1 MKKMKKAISI
11 LVASAMCMGVVTPL
25 AIEKNVHASELTSYV
40 VNLPTESNV
49 TNVQGA
55 EESVQFID
63 ISFKNESIGEV
74 LQDAITIKDSSGEE
88 INVIYFSVEG
98 KIRIPVSNFDSD
110 TTYTLSITPSGLN
123 AYNQSFATGTIVD
136 YTDVA
141 NGLEIR
147 KKLTYSVIDLLRGY
161 DLDSVTI
168 TTEDN
173 IGAEV
178 LLTRNIEEDFS
189 DMTSLGTISS
199 VEQTFFI
206 DGYDIGKYQY
216 VIVKGKGN
224 VQEINAYVS
233 SESMKGVKAR
243 PIGGDNVE
251 LRFTTF
257 SDLHLQQQQRE
268 VNHLTN
274 ILVKSKSEEFGGR
287 LDALVMVGDIHYMF
301 PGEDSWT
308 KGEML
313 NRYARLKT
321 ILTENGYGY
330 NNMDT
335 DTDDVIP
342 TIYAAGNHEYSLQKN
357 NDIHAQLFTDQVG
370 SFHSHKVINGYHFIA
385 ASSNYDA
392 MMTEDAA
399 AWTKAEIE
407 KAIADDPTGTKP
419 IFVFA
424 HSQALNRNQYNTVN
438 TTYYPG
444 KSTELVEWMKNYPQI
459 VMISGHTHYVM
470 QQQST
475 VGQSGFT
482 QVMLGLTAGGDVE
495 GPGNTSGFVYD
506 PIDTLSDELTYHPQ
520 GAIVEVKNNVAYVY
534 KIDFKTGG
542 QIGEPWVID
551 TQGLS
556 EGTAREYYTS
566 QRYEYSMAPY
576 FEENAADEV
585 VVDYTTTSTT
595 ADTGDAIYSMDAKIT
610 FPQAKCDGIYGD
622 KYPLVYQLH
631 IYDNETGTLCKS
643 YAKYSDAIYW
653 SKGYELAETYT
664 IDLPELVLGRD
675 YRVDIHAGNSFGKYS
690 EPLSVVISMD
700 PNKLSSEVAIS
711 AANILS
717 NDYYE
722 TEIDG
727 YQFFSNDATGEV
739 FDVEYTATTSY
750 SLEATFHMPMKQ
762 TGRLVGTDTHN
773 LSVQSSGLVY
783 TYTVDGVEQ
792 TLSTANYYVG
802 TCIDVV
808 ATCDDNVAK
817 LYVDGVL
824 VAAASITG
832 TVDELSGSITVG
844 REVFASILKA
854 RVFDKVLSADE
865 IIALNKETSEH
876 IPADGWV
883 TLLSVED
890 ISTNAIVYE
899 DLDVSRLVDGNV
911 SNYTALMGAA
921 PREIVI
927 DLGDVYD
934 IETVVLYQRN
944 GSAEDTKFLKIQTSK
959 EYIAIENEATRSF
972 VYQDTEGVGFT
983 QGEVPNY
990 MEVADT
996 DSTFRYVYLSST
1008 NGSLLVINEFKIFG
1022 KAVTK

>member
-1 MKKMKKAISI
+1 MKRVTKIISM
-11 LVASAMCMGVVTPL
+11 LVGSAMCIGLITPL
-25 AIEKNVHASELTSYV
+25 I
-40 VNLPTESNV
+40 TESRAFA
-49 TNVQGA
+49 A
-55 EESVQFID
+55 EESYEVNIPTEGDVTNLADVEESIQFID
-63 ISFKNESIGEV
+63 IVFKDESVSEA
-74 LQDAITIKDSSGEE
+74 LQDAIE
-88 INVIYFSVEG
+88 IRNSLGKKINAVYFSVDS
-98 KIRIPVSNFDSD
+98 KVRIPVSNFESYA
-110 TTYTLSITPSGLN
+110 TYTLSIASSGLKE
-123 AYNQSFATGTIVD
+123 YSQSFTTGVVTD
-136 YTDVA
+136 NTDVA
-141 NGLEIR
+141 EGLEV
-147 KKLTYSVIDLLRGY
+147 KKQLTYSVIDLLRGY

-168 TTEDN
+168 RSTNN

-178 LLTRNIEEDFS
+178 FLTRSIEDDFS
-189 DMTSLGTISS
+189 DMTSLGTISA
-199 VEQTFFI
+199 EEHTFKI

-216 VIVKGKGN
+216 VIVKGKGD
-224 VQEINAYVS
+224 VQKINAYVS

-243 PIGGDNVE
+243 PIGGDNVD

-274 ILVKSKSEEFGGR
+274 ILVKSKSKEFGGR

-301 PGEDSWT
+301 PGEDAWT

-313 NRYARLKT
+313 NRYARLET

-330 NNMDT
+330 NNLDT
-335 DTDDVIP
+335 DADGVIP

-357 NDIHAQLFTDQVG
+357 NDVHAQLFTEQVG
-370 SFHSHKVINGYHFIA
+370 SLHSHKVINGYHFIA

-399 AWTKAEIE
+399 KWTKTEIE

-424 HSQALNRNQYNTVN
+424 HSQALNRDQYNTVN

-444 KSTELVEWMKNYPQI
+444 ESTELVEWMKNYPQI

-506 PIDTLSDELTYHPQ
+506 PIDTLSDEFTYHPQ

-556 EGTAREYYTS
+556 ERTTREYYTS

-653 SKGYELAETYT
+653 TKGYELADTYT
-664 IDLPELVLGRD
+664 IDLPELVGGRD

-700 PNKLSSEVAIS
+700 PNKLSSEVAIPV
-711 AANILS
+711 ANILS

-727 YQFFSNDATGEV
+727 YQFFNNDATGDV
-739 FDVEYTATTSY
+739 LDVEYTATTSY

-792 TLSTANYYVG
+792 TLSTANYYVE

-808 ATCDDNVAK
+808 ATCDNNAAK

-824 VAAASITG
+824 VAATSIIG
-832 TVDELSGSITVG
+832 TVDELNGSITVG
-844 REVFASILKA
+844 REVFASILKV

-899 DLDVSRLVDGNV
+899 NLEVSRLVDGNV
-911 SNYTALMGAA
+911 SNYTALMGAT

-944 GSAEDTKFLKIQTSK
+944 GSAEDTKFLKIQTSE
-959 EYIAIENEATRSF
+959 EYIAIENEAMRSF

-990 MEVADT
+990 LEVADT

-1022 KAVTK
+1022 KAITK